1 MAELNI
7 GDHCAKPDCKQLD
20 FLPVQCDEC
29 KLIFC
34 KLHSS
39 VTAHECQAPPRTVPD
54 LEMDAETRLTGQRCQ
69 FPSCDKCELVPLKCE
84 ACEKLFCVSHKQK
97 EVHQCAKLW
106 TATHEA
112 NAERK
117 AGLLNAEHLDR
128 AALQSVSRPLHHASE
143 SSTVKSAS
151 KPVSRRSR
159 ATAARLTLMQAKM
172 HAKPAG
178 RLAASIASDDRF
190 VIRLSASAELNPT
203 STEVVPFF
211 VGKTW
216 PLGRVLDFAQEHF
229 SVRTSKAGSR
239 LALRQIYE
247 NAVDESDV
255 RDVED
260 LDLSRTIEDCERDG
274 TLQEACLLQLT
285 TAK

>member
-7 GDHCAKPDCKQLD
+7 GDHCAKPDCKQLGQLFNNSACVFPQNFCVCVPVNCY
-20 FLPVQCDEC
+20 FLPIQCDEC

-178 RLAASIASDDRF
+178 HGGHELTGNDHDSDCANY
-190 VIRLSASAELNPT
+190 V
-203 STEVVPFF
+203 STP
-211 VGKTW
+211 G
-216 PLGRVLDFAQEHF
+216 
-229 SVRTSKAGSR
+229 
-239 LALRQIYE
+239 
-247 NAVDESDV
+247 
-255 RDVED
+255 
-260 LDLSRTIEDCERDG
+260 
-274 TLQEACLLQLT
+274 
-285 TAK
+285 